1 MDLAPTWLGLA
12 GLAKPS
18 GMDGRSIA
26 PLLID
31 PTAAGVPTQT
41 VAHIDSLA
49 PAGTKA
55 FADSWRKEV
64 FIE

>member
-1 MDLAPTWLGLA
+1 MAPTWLGMA
-12 GLAKPS
+12 GLAKPA

-31 PTAAGVPTQT
+31 PTAPGVPSET
-41 VAHIDSLA
+41 VAHITALA
-49 PAGTKA
+49 PKGTAA
-55 FADSWRKEV
+55 FAESWRKEV